1 MDNVKFR
8 IGDEEYEIPPIDDF
22 DMDEWEIVYDYS
34 GLVLD
39 DFAPVEDEAQE
50 QARQRRTAQPA
61 FMRAL
66 LHIGYRRTHPDT
78 AVTEVKKI
86 TGAAKLARIF
96 EVGDDVDPPDRRTAQ
111 ESVLE
116 SSPSDNESEFSGSE
130 TSSDEPESLPETTGT
145 PV

>member
-39 DFAPVEDEAQE
+39 DFAPVEDETQE

-61 FMRAL
+61 LMRAL
-66 LHIGYRRTHPDT
+66 LHIGYRRTHPEA
-78 AVTEVKKI
+78 AVADVKKI

-96 EVGDDVDPPDRRTAQ
+96 EVGDDAGPPDLTTAQ
-111 ESVLE
+111 ESAPE
-116 SSPSDNESEFSGSE
+116 SSPSDSGSE
-130 TSSDEPESLPETTGT
+130 SSGSPVSSDEPESLPETTGT